1 MLVTKKELDYYYYP
15 DQINTEY
22 ESLKRTRKRKKKKK
36 KENIKVSYKLSAI
49 GLAMIGLILSL
60 FILYRYANITK
71 VRLEITELEKQ
82 KVELEKEKEHLTTEL
97 ESIKSSSKIEEDAM
111 IKLGMDYPTEDQ
123 IVYINVKD
131 MDMDE
136 EINTKKE
143 FILSKQF
150 KSIVNLVLG
159 LF

>member
-1 MLVTKKELDYYYYP
+1 MLVTKKELDYYYP
-15 DQINTEY
+15 DQVDVEY
-22 ESLKRTRKRKKKKK
+22 ERPKRSKRTHKKKKS
-36 KENIKVSYKLSAI
+36 KVSYKLFAI

-71 VRLEITELEKQ
+71 VRQEITELERQ
-82 KVELEKEKEHLTTEL
+82 KFELEREKEDLITEL
-97 ESIKSSSKIEEDAM
+97 ESIKSSSKIEEEAM
-111 IKLGMDYPTEDQ
+111 IKLGMSYPTEDQ
-123 IVYINVKD
+123 IVYINVGD
-131 MDMDE
+131 MVMEE

-143 FILSKQF
+143 FVLVKQL

>member
-22 ESLKRTRKRKKKKK
+22 ESLKRTRKKKKK
-36 KENIKVSYKLSAI
+36 NIKVSYKLSAI

-143 FILSKQF
+143 FILSKQL